1 MNEGFSF
8 LRICGAASMEMRNK
22 QNWYKTSWWGSKFHR
37 NKIRSVGTC
46 QREWHCAYDRSY
58 AGLCL
63 KKHFCKAL
71 SLLPAHGF
79 VSTSWSHPLFNFKLP
94 TAFFQ
99 PPPGLSSEEWLL
111 ITDLSLEQQTVF
123 KCPAARQTW
132 QYSRFTKWDS
142 NARSESILTI
152 DPPSEHFSVR
162 IITAVYIIY
171 WGRV

>member
-1 MNEGFSF
+1 
-8 LRICGAASMEMRNK
+8 MEMRNK

-79 VSTSWSHPLFNFKLP
+79 VSTSWSYPLFNLKLP

-99 PPPGLSSEEWLL
+99 RPPPPLVIVPKS
-111 ITDLSLEQQTVF
+111 D
-123 KCPAARQTW
+123 C
-132 QYSRFTKWDS
+132 
-142 NARSESILTI
+142 SILI
-152 DPPSEHFSVR
+152 SPMSNKRFSNVPR
-162 IITAVYIIY
+162 LVKHGNTHDSRNEIRMRALNQSWQSTHQANIFRLGSSQLFISYIEAEFKDGAY
-171 WGRV
+171 